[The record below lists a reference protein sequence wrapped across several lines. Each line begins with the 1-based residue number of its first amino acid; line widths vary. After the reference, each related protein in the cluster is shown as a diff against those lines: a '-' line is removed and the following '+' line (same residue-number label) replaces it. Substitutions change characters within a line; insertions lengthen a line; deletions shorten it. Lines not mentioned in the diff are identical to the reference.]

1 MAILDFREKKIS
13 GTSLGDDNVISYKHQ
28 KTLQSWRRLIY
39 IVQNYFFPSLAKHQ
53 FFGGNFTLWSFGA
66 ILKFIIME

>member
-1 MAILDFREKKIS
+1 M
-13 GTSLGDDNVISYKHQ
+13 ISYKHQ

-53 FFGGNFTLWSFGA
+53 FFGGHFTLWSFGA